1 MSKFSKVLL
10 PLLTILTLNAA
21 APTAGEIATTE
32 ALLGFRVTRNIVW
45 LDPLNQGPLH
55 LRGSNNEEFV
65 VAAKDDD
72 VHANLDNAGT
82 IMGGYLANANSIPA
96 ATSKPAALVALLADA
111 NWNRLFVLAEK
122 YRKSLGNIMRDCFG
136 REIYRLRLGA
146 ADTVGNTR
154 DVIDIPSLVA
164 VIQPVVVAGAAVL
177 APVVPELT
185 AGERATAEAL
195 LTFRRGRNFVW
206 LDPRTRQALCRLD
219 GDNFIHAAKDD
230 DVHANLDNAG
240 TIMGG
245 YLANAASVP
254 AATTVP
260 AALTSL
266 FADAN
271 YNNLYTLVE
280 TARRAQNRFVFDCL
294 GNPLYKLT
302 MGNRAQSVDMRE
314 IIDIPTLLTAVEA
327 YFPAGCRSIVAGVVV
342 PVAVVPALPG
352 PVVNEVKNQSVVEDV
367 LGEVDEK
374 KENKKK

>member
-10 PLLTILTLNAA
+10 PLLITLTLNAA
-21 APTAGEIATTE
+21 AVPTAGETATTE

-45 LDPLNQGPLH
+45 IDPLNNEPLH
-55 LRGSNNEEFV
+55 RRANNDDFV

-82 IMGGYLANANSIPA
+82 IMGAY
-96 ATSKPAALVALLADA
+96 LADA
-111 NWNRLFVLAEK
+111 AVIPARTARAVALTALIADPHWSRLFTLAEK
-122 YRKSLGNIMRDCFG
+122 YRKSLGNIMRNCFG

-154 DVIDIPSLVA
+154 DIIDIPSLIA
-164 VIQPVVVAGAAVL
+164 VIQPVVVTGAAVA
-177 APVVPELT
+177 APVVPAFS

-195 LTFRRGRNFVW
+195 LTFRRGRNVVW
-206 LDPRTRQALCRLD
+206 LDPRTNQALCRLD
-219 GDNFIHAAKDD
+219 GENFVHAAKDD

-240 TIMGG
+240 MIMGG
-245 YLANAASVP
+245 YLANSATIP
-254 AATTVP
+254 AATAIP
-260 AALTSL
+260 ATLTAL

-280 TARRAQNRFVFDCL
+280 TARRGQNRFVFDCL

-327 YFPAGCRSIVAGVVV
+327 YFPVGCRPVVAGL
-342 PVAVVPALPG
+342 VAPAA
-352 PVVNEVKNQSVVEDV
+352 V
-367 LGEVDEK
+367 L
-374 KENKKK
+374 